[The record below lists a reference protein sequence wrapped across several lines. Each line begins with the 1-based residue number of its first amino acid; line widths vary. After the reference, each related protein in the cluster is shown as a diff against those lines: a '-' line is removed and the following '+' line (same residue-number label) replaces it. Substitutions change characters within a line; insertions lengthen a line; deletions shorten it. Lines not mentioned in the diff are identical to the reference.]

1 MTRRFNVGDYGGGD
15 EPAAKGASLSWR
27 DDPDE
32 TLSDWRIEVN
42 VPDAARNSKTYH
54 VQGRDCR
61 RPAQE

>member
-1 MTRRFNVGDYGGGD
+1 MTRRFNVGDYGGG
-15 EPAAKGASLSWR
+15 